1 MDYGTETS
9 TQSDSADTGS
19 DASSE
24 DTEDIEDTETSESDS
39 DANVG
44 LNTNDIAPNLSASS
58 ASGMPWSLYEQ
69 SGMVLLMVG
78 NADGMGLMR
87 MLEQA
92 ESLPKEAQHVLLL
105 GNNGFATPADAAD
118 AAQLQ
123 STHPALDVVLLDP
136 TLEQVNTW
144 AERAPPKAYLIDKD
158 HQIPSGLAFKPSRQ
172 LSFLS
177 CCLRHEGRDGFAEP
191 WPHQFQAPQKGHLHL
206 PLKPHAHRQS
216 VE

>member
-1 MDYGTETS
+1 MVIGFLLWGCGPQDIDKSFGEAKGNSVVWGPVDYGTETS
-9 TQSDSADTGS
+9 TQNDSADTGS
-19 DASSE
+19 DASNEDPEEFE
-24 DTEDIEDTETSESDS
+24 DTEASESDS
-39 DANVG
+39 DATVG

-69 SGMVLLMVG
+69 SGMVLLIVG
-78 NADGMGLMR
+78 NADGMGLIR

-105 GNNGFATPADAAD
+105 GNNGFATPADATD

-136 TLEQVNTW
+136 TREQVNTW

-158 HQIPSGLAFKPSRQ
+158 HQILWSGFQTLSAAQ
-172 LSFLS
+172 LSELLS
-177 CCLRHEGRDGFAEP
+177 SP
-191 WPHQFQAPQKGHLHL
+191 
-206 PLKPHAHRQS
+206 
-216 VE
+216 